1 MERLPDHAKG
11 LAITVVGTLVLS
23 PDGLLIRL
31 VAVDTWT
38 ILFWRGLLIAVALTI
53 GLAVVHRRDTFARL
67 RAVGWAGL
75 AVAVV
80 FSFGSVCFI
89 VAINITSVANTLLIA
104 SSAPLFAALSA
115 WIFIGEGVAR
125 RTWIAILLASAGIAV
140 ILSGSLGG
148 GTLPGDLAALGTAI
162 SIAGGFTIIRR
173 YRHVNMIPAMAASGL
188 IVAAVSW
195 FRAAP
200 LSIGG
205 EDVLWLGLMGL
216 VVMPAATALTTLGPR
231 YLPAPE
237 VSLILLLEAVLGPFW
252 VWLVLAEQPSPH
264 AFIGGAVVVA
274 ALAGHAISSL
284 RRKPAKEGAAKCG
297 AI

>member
-1 MERLPDHAKG
+1 MAQFPDHAKG
-11 LAITVVGTLVLS
+11 LAITTAGALVLS

-31 VAVDTWT
+31 VAADTWT
-38 ILFWRGLLIAVALTI
+38 ILFWRGLLITVALTI
-53 GLAVVHRRDTFARL
+53 GIAAVHRRDTLARL

-75 AVAVV
+75 AVAAI
-80 FSFGSVCFI
+80 FSLGSFCFI
-89 VAINITSVANTLLIA
+89 VAINTTSVANTLLIA

-115 WIFIGEGVAR
+115 WIFIGERVAR
-125 RTWIAILLASAGIAV
+125 RTWIAILWVFAGIAV
-140 ILSGSLGG
+140 IVSGSLGG
-148 GTLPGDLAALGTAI
+148 GALLGDLAALGAAI

-195 FRAAP
+195 FWATP
-200 LSIGG
+200 LMIKG

-231 YLPAPE
+231 YLPVPE

-252 VWLVLAEQPSPH
+252 VWLVLAERPSPH
-264 AFIGGAVVVA
+264 AFVGGAVVVA
-274 ALAGHAISSL
+274 ALAGHAVSSL
-284 RRKPAKEGAAKCG
+284 RGQAAKERVAK
-297 AI
+297 